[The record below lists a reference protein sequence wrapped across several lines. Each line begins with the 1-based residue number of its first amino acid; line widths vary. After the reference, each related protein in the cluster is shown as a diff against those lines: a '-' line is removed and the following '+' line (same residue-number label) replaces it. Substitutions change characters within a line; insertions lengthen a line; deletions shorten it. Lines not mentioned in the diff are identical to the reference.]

1 MLRHLSVHFTITI
14 QYKAQIC
21 NCVLNMWSQLPF
33 MLSSINWIF
42 YSVMQPVKLIMFW
55 LQLDSVWSLNV
66 LHCPLCRLVTCPG
79 VPCLSHYYR
88 TVWSIF
94 CGTNIPVDHH
104 ISFKQLYKIHSHL
117 YTHVRFQW
125 FKKLTENWLTSSLIA
140 GWGLLNCHSITNE
153 ADIISTS
160 EFKVLILSFK
170 CETQKRRQCKLT
182 WHQAVLWF
190 QLYSLLK
197 WLIWESLTSH
207 EAKVD
212 VHLSQAGYTC
222 NKHYLAFKPATFRDK
237 AETSARTVR
246 HEKEVSFIV
255 SVSHCYSM
263 QTLLKASLPNGRC
276 ESQPN
281 PGAWWGRPQTHWLNG
296 CSYKAGNSI
305 MPNCTDGN
313 ISFSFLCL

>member
-1 MLRHLSVHFTITI
+1 MEPITL
-14 QYKAQIC
+14 YVK
-21 NCVLNMWSQLPF
+21 LNKLNI
-33 MLSSINWIF
+33 LF

-182 WHQAVLWF
+182 WHQ
-190 QLYSLLK
+190 LK
-197 WLIWESLTSH
+197 SRLFY
-207 EAKVD
+207 D
-212 VHLSQAGYTC
+212 
-222 NKHYLAFKPATFRDK
+222 F
-237 AETSARTVR
+237 
-246 HEKEVSFIV
+246 
-255 SVSHCYSM
+255 
-263 QTLLKASLPNGRC
+263 
-276 ESQPN
+276 
-281 PGAWWGRPQTHWLNG
+281 
-296 CSYKAGNSI
+296 SYI
-305 MPNCTDGN
+305 H
-313 ISFSFLCL
+313 F